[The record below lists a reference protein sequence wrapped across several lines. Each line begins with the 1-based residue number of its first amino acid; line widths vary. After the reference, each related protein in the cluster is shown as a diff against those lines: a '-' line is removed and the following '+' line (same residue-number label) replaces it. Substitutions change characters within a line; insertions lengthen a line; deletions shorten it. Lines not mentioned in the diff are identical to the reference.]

1 MLHFGSYVF
10 LLVCV
15 FETLLVNSFEFAR
28 SRRIFDSSI
37 TPRFQGA
44 LRASSWRR
52 SNFGPDGSSTD
63 SSFTPRFQDASM
75 TSSWRRFNFGPGGL
89 STDSSFIPRFQE
101 AIRPSSSK
109 ESFLGAGGSS
119 AESSMRALLS
129 SRRRNAEFHPEQ
141 STGTRNFSP
150 VHFNGRQ
157 SSVLYNGDRAS
168 ILENV
173 RRHQI
178 IKSSREV
185 FDQTIRSTQPENS
198 ARHTA
203 VMFQENRP
211 SSNIASI
218 LQRLRS
224 NTRGKSSKEVTKSLV
239 QQRNHPSRHRTVS
252 FLENRR
258 PKQNVDLTLG
268 KTVKTSKEV
277 KDTSLKSV
285 NQKRTFKHPLV
296 SFLDKRRPPPQ
307 VNYVSVKSELKEQ
320 TVEKTSK
327 EVKKQNTNDRE
338 AKMKKIRQL
347 LQLMPENQRY
357 KFLIGLK
364 SAAGSKISA
373 KNSNLRNTKKE
384 YPKVPIQTKLSSNPN
399 IFKTFTPDDTTKTEN
414 NKKKTSAEKQPVSN
428 HNTQEDTDESL
439 QRLLLLQKLN
449 SFLRQQ
455 LNHDPKHKSEQT
467 KESSKG
473 KIKTNKELTSKPNQH
488 RRTHH
493 THHVH
498 FTEQP
503 QSNTVQT
510 QYESPQLSLGS
521 TNLNPHRRRLELLA
535 RLTSHGLSTS
545 SNFGKLLTKVVNSNV
560 SHANT
565 AKQSTLSNINPYSR
579 DSLKLLDQNDVLNT
593 SKVKESEEKFTWENP

>member
-1 MLHFGSYVF
+1 MLHFGTYVF

-44 LRASSWRR
+44 FRASSWRR
-52 SNFGPDGSSTD
+52 SNFGPGGSSTD

-157 SSVLYNGDRAS
+157 SPVLYNDDRAS

-239 QQRNHPSRHRTVS
+239 QQRNQPSRHQTVS

-268 KTVKTSKEV
+268 KTGKTSKEV

-384 YPKVPIQTKLSSNPN
+384 YPKVPIQTKLSSNSN

-467 KESSKG
+467 KEPSKG
-473 KIKTNKELTSKPNQH
+473 KIKTSKEVTSKPNQH

-535 RLTSHGLSTS
+535 RLNSHGLSTS

>member
-1 MLHFGSYVF
+1 MLHFSTYVF
-10 LLVCV
+10 LIVCV

-44 LRASSWRR
+44 FRASSWRR
-52 SNFGPDGSSTD
+52 SNFGPGGSSTD

-157 SSVLYNGDRAS
+157 SPVLYNDDRAS

-224 NTRGKSSKEVTKSLV
+224 NTRGKSSKEVTMSLV
-239 QQRNHPSRHRTVS
+239 QQRNQPSRHQTVS

-268 KTVKTSKEV
+268 KTGKTSKEV

-384 YPKVPIQTKLSSNPN
+384 YPKVPIQTKLSSNSN

-467 KESSKG
+467 KEPSKG
-473 KIKTNKELTSKPNQH
+473 KIKTSKEVTSKPNQN

-535 RLTSHGLSTS
+535 RLNSHGLSTS

-579 DSLKLLDQNDVLNT
+579 ESLKLLDQNDVLNT

>member
-1 MLHFGSYVF
+1 MFQTPNFGSYAF

-15 FETLLVNSFEFAR
+15 FENLLVNGFEFAR
-28 SRRIFDSSI
+28 SRRIFESSF
-37 TPRFQGA
+37 TPQFQGA

-52 SNFGPDGSSTD
+52 SNFGPGGSSTD
-63 SSFTPRFQDASM
+63 SSFTPRFQEASR
-75 TSSWRRFNFGPGGL
+75 TSSWRRSNFGPGGS
-89 STDSSFIPRFQE
+89 STDSSFMPRFQE
-101 AIRPSSSK
+101 AIRPSSSRV
-109 ESFLGAGGSS
+109 SLLGLGGSS
-119 AESSMRALLS
+119 SESSMRTLLS
-129 SRRRNAEFHPEQ
+129 FRRRNAGLHPEI
-141 STGTRNFSP
+141 STGTSNVSP
-150 VHFNGRQ
+150 IHFNGRQ
-157 SSVLYNGDRAS
+157 SSVFYNGDRAS

-173 RRHQI
+173 RRHQRG
-178 IKSSREV
+178 KSSREV
-185 FDQTIRSTQPENS
+185 FDQSIRLTQPENS
-198 ARHTA
+198 VRHTA
-203 VMFQENRP
+203 IMFQENRP

-224 NTRGKSSKEVTKSLV
+224 RTSGKSSKEVTESLV
-239 QQRNHPSRHRTVS
+239 QQKNQPSRHQTVS

-258 PKQNVDLTLG
+258 PKQNVVLTLA
-268 KTVKTSKEV
+268 KTGKTSKEV
-277 KDTSLKSV
+277 KDSSLKSV
-285 NQKRTFKHPLV
+285 NQERTFKHPIV

-307 VNYVSVKSELKEQ
+307 VNYVSVKTELKEQ

-327 EVKKQNTNDRE
+327 EIKEQNINDRE

-364 SAAGSKISA
+364 SAAGSRTSA
-373 KNSNLRNTKKE
+373 KNSNLWNTKTE
-384 YPKVPIQTKLSSNPN
+384 YPKVPIQTKFSSNPK
-399 IFKTFTPDDTTKTEN
+399 FLKKSAPDDTTKPE
-414 NKKKTSAEKQPVSN
+414 NKKKTSAEKKPASN

-439 QRLLLLQKLN
+439 QRILLLQKLN

-455 LNHDPKHKSEQT
+455 LNNDPRHRSEQN

-473 KIKTNKELTSKPNQH
+473 KIKTSKEVTSKPNQH

-498 FTEQP
+498 YMEQP

-521 TNLNPHRRRLELLA
+521 TSLTPHRRRLELLA
-535 RLTSHGLSTS
+535 RLNSRGLSTS

-560 SHANT
+560 NHANT
-565 AKQSTLSNINPYSR
+565 ATKSKLSNINPYSS
-579 DSLKLLDQNDVLNT
+579 DSLKLLDQNDT
-593 SKVKESEEKFTWENP
+593 SKEKKSEEKFTWENP

>member
-1 MLHFGSYVF
+1 MLYFGSYAF

-28 SRRIFDSSI
+28 SRRIFDSSF
-37 TPRFQGA
+37 TPRFQG
-44 LRASSWRR
+44 ASSWRR
-52 SNFGPDGSSTD
+52 SNFGPGGSSTD
-63 SSFTPRFQDASM
+63 SSFTPRFQDASR
-75 TSSWRRFNFGPGGL
+75 TSSWRRFNFGPGGS

-101 AIRPSSSK
+101 AIRHSSSR

-119 AESSMRALLS
+119 AETSIRALLS
-129 SRRRNAEFHPEQ
+129 SRRSNADSHTEQ

-150 VHFNGRQ
+150 VHYNGRQ
-157 SSVLYNGDRAS
+157 SSVFYNGDRSS

-178 IKSSREV
+178 RKSSREV
-185 FDQTIRSTQPENS
+185 FDQSIRSTQPENS

-239 QQRNHPSRHRTVS
+239 QQRNQPSRHQTVS

-258 PKQNVDLTLG
+258 PKQTVDLTLG
-268 KTVKTSKEV
+268 KTGKTSKEV
-277 KDTSLKSV
+277 KDTSLKSE
-285 NQKRTFKHPLV
+285 RTFKHPLV

-327 EVKKQNTNDRE
+327 EIKTQNTNDRE

-414 NKKKTSAEKQPVSN
+414 NKKKTSAEEQPVSN

-473 KIKTNKELTSKPNQH
+473 KIKTSKEVTSQPNQH

-498 FTEQP
+498 YTEQL

-510 QYESPQLSLGS
+510 QYESPQLSMGS

-535 RLTSHGLSTS
+535 RLNSHGLSTS

-560 SHANT
+560 NHANT